1 MSYYLSPPL
10 QPFMEWQ
17 NMRYSQEFKDNVVA
31 RLLSKELGI
40 SEAVEQYS
48 IGKSTISYWLKIARE
63 QAVCGTLPNK
73 GNPKARSAE
82 AQSIGA
88 KQVLKL
94 HEICPQAKACL
105 RAIRRCRRQ
114 SKNYRLSVTGTSLE
128 KLLKIAIELLE
139 RLVDMFALFLN
150 PFALTGNRFVHC
162 LDSLCKFLGLRT
174 TCSLAVC
181 HNGSRIESLLEE
193 LFAHRTLCRS
203 LRIFL
208 GNHFSI
214 DALHLSVREVKRLR

>member
-1 MSYYLSPPL
+1 
-10 QPFMEWQ
+10 
-17 NMRYSQEFKDNVVA
+17 MRYSQEFKDNVVA
-31 RLLSKELGI
+31 RLLSKELSI
-40 SEAVEQYS
+40 SEAVERYS

-128 KLLKIAIELLE
+128 L
-139 RLVDMFALFLN
+139 
-150 PFALTGNRFVHC
+150 
-162 LDSLCKFLGLRT
+162 SLI
-174 TCSLAVC
+174 
-181 HNGSRIESLLEE
+181 HI
-193 LFAHRTLCRS
+193 
-203 LRIFL
+203 
-208 GNHFSI
+208 
-214 DALHLSVREVKRLR
+214 